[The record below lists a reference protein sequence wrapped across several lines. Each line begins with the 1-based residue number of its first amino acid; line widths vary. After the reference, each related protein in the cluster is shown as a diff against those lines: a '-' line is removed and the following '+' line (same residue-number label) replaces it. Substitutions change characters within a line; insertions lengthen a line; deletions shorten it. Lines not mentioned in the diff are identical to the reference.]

1 MNVHII
7 AVRSETYKE
16 GRGRTRCWNVYKEG
30 SDGIEECIA
39 DLIKACTREDKG
51 WFHPPDEV
59 WVLESDNHCLLWEG
73 STQIDI
79 EGWRKGI
86 RVWPNPSPYAK
97 HLYPSAEAASHRV
110 ISK

>member
-1 MNVHII
+1 MDVHII

-39 DLIKACTREDKG
+39 NLIKACTREDKG

-59 WVLESDNHCLLWEG
+59 WVVNGDQRGLWGQRPPDDEFG
-73 STQIDI
+73 H
-79 EGWRKGI
+79 EVWRKGTM
-86 RVWPNPSPYAK
+86 VWP
-97 HLYPSAEAASHRV
+97 
-110 ISK
+110 IQ